1 MTPTAGNTRVRL
13 QGARR
18 LLGRL
23 LGEPAPGQGPTLP
36 VPPRKLPGWFVG
48 NRVHGQTRLVFGDR
62 WDGSVQFLH
71 AAEGFKE
78 LGARVFTRHVKSAAE
93 DPPWPTALPTR
104 ISDRRPLS
112 DGPRV
117 IRGVTVGPG
126 RDVANEII
134 AEAKSQDMRIVVYYW
149 HMSEASIS
157 DPHPDV
163 EPNDDWVCKH
173 YQDGPIVHDPRGTY
187 LDITGDYR
195 DVVLRRLLELAD
207 RGADG
212 FNFDE
217 RHLPPEG
224 CWGSS
229 LAAAWEAEKGVAVPP
244 PDESNELYLEFLEF
258 KARKI
263 EDTFLYW
270 REQVK
275 ARHPNVVF
283 AVSTTTIPALTSR
296 EMTTRLVRIADSAK
310 NEYRLAVNPAMSKGV
325 FPKPGE
331 DPAGKLDPPPDHV
344 RQALGWTVLRDA
356 ADGRPPRIWAPGLPT
371 VEHAQGF
378 AASLLTFGCIAHM
391 DVDDRAVYGP
401 AEPREGKTP
410 LDGIQEAFKLGDDV
424 SPHLADV
431 EPLRWAA
438 VHFSER
444 TRNKRKAEYTDA
456 WREVLWPLV
465 GAYQVLCEDGLPAGV
480 VNDEQLE
487 RGSLSGYRL
496 LFLPNPDELTKIQK
510 QRVSQFKASGGIVI
524 GNHADWVWSDPA
536 LRAAAAAGLRAALA
550 PRLGTAPLLV
560 KGGPRARY
568 GVAFRRGSNKLVVAV
583 SNDFG
588 WVQVTRPPKTG
599 SPDDDPGEDD
609 EEPPLVINDRA
620 PDAAGVEVLWRRGHG
635 LPQSFLPTKFHRLRA
650 VDAVSKTAL
659 PVRAFSGGCRVS
671 LPPFSYMA
679 LLVVTTASSPFPLPR
694 A

>member
-1 MTPTAGNTRVRL
+1 MTPTPGTTRDRP

-23 LGEPAPGQGPTLP
+23 LGEPAPDQGPALP
-36 VPPRKLPGWFVG
+36 APPRKLPGWFIG
-48 NRVHGQTRLVFGDR
+48 DRVHGQTRLQFGDR
-62 WDGSVQFLH
+62 WDGGDQFLH

-93 DPPWPTALPTR
+93 DPPWPTALPVR
-104 ISDRRPLS
+104 LSDGRPLS
-112 DGPRV
+112 DGPRL
-117 IRGVTVGPG
+117 IHGVTVEPG
-126 RDVANEII
+126 RDVASEII
-134 AEAKSQDMRIVVYYW
+134 GEAKAQEMRIVVYYW

-157 DPHPDV
+157 QPHDDV
-163 EPNDDWVCKH
+163 APHADWVCK
-173 YQDGPIVHDPRGTY
+173 DPDEVPIEHDPRGTY

-195 DVVLRRLLELAD
+195 NVVLARLLELAA

-224 CWGSS
+224 CWHSS
-229 LAAAWEAEKGVAVPP
+229 LAAAWKAERGVEAPP
-244 PDESNELYLEFLEF
+244 PNENDELYLEFLDF

-270 REQVK
+270 RDEVK
-275 ARHPNVVF
+275 TRHPNVVF

-296 EMTTRLVRIADSAK
+296 EMTTRLVRIADVAK

-331 DPAGKLDPPPDHV
+331 DPEGKLDPPPDHV

-371 VEHAQGF
+371 VDHAQGF

-401 AEPREGKTP
+401 ATPREGKTP
-410 LDGIQEAFKLGDDV
+410 LDGIREAFKLGDRV
-424 SPHLADV
+424 SRHLADV
-431 EPLRWAA
+431 QPLRWAA
-438 VHFSER
+438 VHFSEQI
-444 TRNKRKAEYTDA
+444 RNMRNAEYADA

-465 GAYQVLCEDGLPAGV
+465 GAFQVLSEDGLPVGV

-487 RGSLSGYRL
+487 RGSLTGYRL
-496 LFLPNPDELTKIQK
+496 LFLPNPDELTTTQK
-510 QRVSQFKASGGIVI
+510 QRVSQFKAAGGVVI
-524 GNHADWVWSDPA
+524 GTHSDWGWSDPA
-536 LRAAAAAGLRAALA
+536 LRPAAAARLRKALA
-550 PRLGTAPLLV
+550 PRLATAPLLV
-560 KGGPRARY
+560 RGGPRARY
-568 GVAFRRGSNKLVVAV
+568 GVAFRRGSDKLVVAV
-583 SNDFG
+583 TNDFD
-588 WVQVTRPPKTG
+588 WVQVTRPPKNND
-599 SPDDDPGEDD
+599 PDDDPSEDD
-609 EEPPLVINDRA
+609 EEPPVVINPRA
-620 PDAAGVEVLWRRGHG
+620 PAASGVEVLWRRGHG
-635 LPQSFLPTKFHRLRA
+635 LPQSLLPTRFHRLRA
-650 VDAVSKTAL
+650 IDAVSRTAL
-659 PVRAFSGGCRVS
+659 PVRAFSGGYSVS
-671 LPPFSYMA
+671 LPEFDFMA
-679 LLVVTTASSPFPLPR
+679 LLVVTTATSPIAPPR